1 MFTTFTFTLSLFGL
15 VSGQTLTCPSGYV
28 LHNESQKCFG
38 LKDEDVFMMGC
49 QFDVC
54 FADGG
59 GLACIESE
67 AERTWLAAN
76 VLNTFTTSLYPTSVG
91 FAWTGRY
98 ARRDTGSPGDY
109 STDERTWGQCATNL
123 SDPTMSSPP
132 LSAWYPGFPF
142 ADTSLNCSLIMG
154 HTGNPTAFGLL
165 LDQNCRQRSGCLC
178 MVPASGAAATLPG
191 VRYSRD
197 WTDFLY
203 SMGFIVDLVPQ
214 SQDAEAPALG
224 FVLGVSV
231 LVAAVP
237 LLMLGGLALWV
248 RAMKKLNPEGMHK
261 NVQRMADAH
270 TSHGDSRRLS
280 LISDLKAKGTEMRVR
295 VSGVCMAVGWFLLVM
310 ALLPFLIYDERE
322 QVPGIGSY
330 GGTFL
335 LALGPPGGVLLGIS
349 LQPRDEV
356 LIRLSNVL
364 VGIVGVVLMI
374 YHVVAITS
382 GEYELT
388 DYDGARAAGAT
399 LTTERNRTL
408 LVLYICNVV
417 AFAMGLV
424 VLLPVFQPRRH
435 RDIFHKSRWEKTPRE
450 ALNLMWIAL
459 RLGLFLVAVGYT
471 IFVVFNRA
479 EVLDGNWANFE
490 RSSGGTEAYALVAS
504 LYLSALLPTPVNRRY
519 VISLL
524 GEVTVRQHSRKEMK
538 RAACVASMVGN
549 RRASEVLSI
558 SKSAFKVIPYSKL
571 SPADFESN
579 ADTGLFEKTQHV
591 ELGKCDAFISHSWR
605 DDPVEKWARI
615 VAWAKE
621 FEEEHSREPL
631 YWLDKAC
638 IDQQDIDDSLACLP
652 VFLSGCQTLFAVVGP
667 TYTRRLWCVM
677 ELFTFLQMG
686 GEADR
691 VAVKLIGASKSLTDD
706 LRDFHAEHAECYKIE
721 DRQKLLGIIETG
733 FGSFNRFNEAVNRLF
748 DVKKA
753 LTRMSQAVGRASEA
767 IRTSMAG
774 PKKLED
780 KKSKLFSSDK
790 VEAEAADRDVTVTVD
805 LATSC

>member
-1 MFTTFTFTLSLFGL
+1 
-15 VSGQTLTCPSGYV
+15 
-28 LHNESQKCFG
+28 
-38 LKDEDVFMMGC
+38 
-49 QFDVC
+49 
-54 FADGG
+54 
-59 GLACIESE
+59 
-67 AERTWLAAN
+67 
-76 VLNTFTTSLYPTSVG
+76 
-91 FAWTGRY
+91 
-98 ARRDTGSPGDY
+98 
-109 STDERTWGQCATNL
+109 
-123 SDPTMSSPP
+123 
-132 LSAWYPGFPF
+132 
-142 ADTSLNCSLIMG
+142 
-154 HTGNPTAFGLL
+154 
-165 LDQNCRQRSGCLC
+165 
-178 MVPASGAAATLPG
+178 
-191 VRYSRD
+191 
-197 WTDFLY
+197 
-203 SMGFIVDLVPQ
+203 
-214 SQDAEAPALG
+214 
-224 FVLGVSV
+224 
-231 LVAAVP
+231 
-237 LLMLGGLALWV
+237 
-248 RAMKKLNPEGMHK
+248 
-261 NVQRMADAH
+261 
-270 TSHGDSRRLS
+270 
-280 LISDLKAKGTEMRVR
+280 
-295 VSGVCMAVGWFLLVM
+295 
-310 ALLPFLIYDERE
+310 
-322 QVPGIGSY
+322 
-330 GGTFL
+330 
-335 LALGPPGGVLLGIS
+335 
-349 LQPRDEV
+349 
-356 LIRLSNVL
+356 
-364 VGIVGVVLMI
+364 
-374 YHVVAITS
+374 
-382 GEYELT
+382 
-388 DYDGARAAGAT
+388 
-399 LTTERNRTL
+399 
-408 LVLYICNVV
+408 
-417 AFAMGLV
+417 MGLV
-424 VLLPVFQPRRH
+424 MLLPVFQPRRH
-435 RDIFHKSRWEKTPRE
+435 RDIFDKSRWEKTPRE

-524 GEVTVRQHSRKEMK
+524 GEVTVRQNS
-538 RAACVASMVGN
+538 
-549 RRASEVLSI
+549 
-558 SKSAFKVIPYSKL
+558 
-571 SPADFESN
+571 
-579 ADTGLFEKTQHV
+579 
-591 ELGKCDAFISHSWR
+591 
-605 DDPVEKWARI
+605 RI